1 MSANLTLRGIGVD
14 TCLPDAKFLASPE
27 APGVEQSEQVEKI
40 SYICAEFTYGLRKE
54 INAEFNRKF
63 LDCQVD
69 ILGNECP
76 GKMMRDDYRFKTRK
90 DIQDVDHTLRR
101 RFTTSKQEMLG
112 C

>member
-1 MSANLTLRGIGVD
+1 MD
-14 TCLPDAKFLASPE
+14 TYLPAAKFLASPE
-27 APGVEQSEQVEKI
+27 EPGVEQAEQVEKI
-40 SYICAEFTYGLRKE
+40 SYISAEFTYGLGKE

-76 GKMMRDDYRFKTRK
+76 GKIMRDDYLFKTRK
-90 DIQDVDHTLRR
+90 DIQDVDHTLQRC
-101 RFTTSKQEMLG
+101 FTTSKQEMVE